1 MGLANGLDPV
11 RLALV
16 TLLFIGGSS
25 ASAAQSG
32 TETGAYPVGA
42 PVTAIIEFG
51 DQYLGS
57 ELYNARITV
66 LQLERGEKAWDIV
79 RQASTR
85 NLSPKP
91 GFEYLLARVRFEFS
105 ARTLPAHDSYNVKPV
120 QFTAMAP
127 DGQEFDA
134 PILAVSPKPSLSG
147 TLKPGDALEG
157 WLAFLVPQKL
167 SKPLMVFRED
177 VGVVSHSGGGTF
189 FQLYAR
195 PIGEQPRP

>member
-1 MGLANGLDPV
+1 M
-11 RLALV
+11 RLGLV
-16 TLLFIGGSS
+16 TLLFAAFSPTPV
-25 ASAAQSG
+25 AQSG
-32 TETGAYPVGA
+32 AEMDAYPVGA

-66 LQLERGEKAWDIV
+66 LQLVRGEKAWDIV
-79 RQASTR
+79 KQASTG

-105 ARTLPAHDSYNVKPV
+105 ARTLPSHYSYNVNPV
-120 QFTAMAP
+120 QFTAMAL

-134 PILAVSPKPSLSG
+134 PILAGSPKPSLSG

-157 WLAFLVPQKL
+157 WLVFLVPLKVP
-167 SKPLMVFRED
+167 KPLMVFRED
-177 VGVVSHSGGGTF
+177 VGVVSHTGGGTF

-195 PIGEQPRP
+195 PVFGEQPKP